1 MHVYGGQTT
10 GFSFQTYGSWEL
22 SSGPQAACT
31 HTCGVMSLVPQLN
44 IILSYFQ
51 RTKQWT
57 FTTQKDIEGDQGTF
71 ETIFDSLLNKNSKSV
86 DSFLSWENNAIF
98 PSDVV
103 YISFLEKSQSLGAQL
118 YGESSSHRASIASGE
133 VYDAV
138 SRIINM
144 SEQMAQE
151 RSCMHSFLWLQIG
164 PSKRLLSTEPVLWPY
179 PNYVGIKRWYLYSS
193 HDFKGF

>member
-1 MHVYGGQTT
+1 MYTEVRQQVSPFRHMGLGNWAQALRQYAHTPV
-10 GFSFQTYGSWEL
+10 EL
-22 SSGPQAACT
+22 RHWFHSST
-31 HTCGVMSLVPQLN
+31 L
-44 IILSYFQ
+44 LSYFQ

-57 FTTQKDIEGDQGTF
+57 STTQKDIEGDQGTF

-118 YGESSSHRASIASGE
+118 YRESSSHCASIASGE

-151 RSCMHSFLWLQIG
+151 RSCMLSFLWLQIG
-164 PSKRLLSTEPVLWPY
+164 PAKRLLSTEPVLWPY

>member
-22 SSGPQAACT
+22 SSGPQAVCT
-31 HTCGVMSLVPQLN
+31 HTPVELRHWFHSWTL
-44 IILSYFQ
+44 LSYFQ
-51 RTKQWT
+51 STKQWT

-71 ETIFDSLLNKNSKSV
+71 ETIFDNLLNKNNKSV

-118 YGESSSHRASIASGE
+118 YGESSSHCASIASGE
-133 VYDAV
+133 VYDTV

-151 RSCMHSFLWLQIG
+151 RSCMPSFLWLQIG
-164 PSKRLLSTEPVLWPY
+164 PAKRLLSTKPVLWPY